1 MSKITAGNGDA
12 VTMKSIAEAAGV
24 SIGTVDRA
32 LNNRGRINDQTKE
45 KILQIAKEMN
55 YQRND
60 FARALRMRNGIRIL
74 AIYHT
79 NPEDYSIHFTK
90 GFDIAVSELTNYG
103 LQFDVVRTGTLDP
116 KDFLAVIDQIDI
128 EQYDGLLINASGP
141 EIDHFIA
148 QAMDKGIAVAT
159 FNSDSP
165 TSKRLFF
172 CGEDHYQAGRIC
184 GELTAKLLGG
194 KGTVSF
200 FSGLSTVYALRK
212 RTEGFLDLI
221 AEEYPGI
228 RIVNTFFHDDAPE
241 TKYLHAE
248 SLLHTSPLPDA
259 IFCNSATGAL
269 PICQILEQENFDKK
283 PIVIGYDEGEELE
296 AMLQKKICTALVF
309 QKPKLQAANA
319 LRFLFKYLYCNE
331 LPSKNDCKIIP
342 SIVFKENIE
351 IMKF

>member
-1 MSKITAGNGDA
+1 MSKTTAGKGEA
-12 VTMKSIAEAAGV
+12 VTIKRIAEVAGV

-32 LNNRGRINDQTKE
+32 LNDRGRISKKTKE
-45 KILQIAKEMN
+45 RILHVAKELN

-60 FARALRMRNGIRIL
+60 FARALRIRNEIRIL
-74 AIYHT
+74 AIYNT

-90 GFDIAVSELTNYG
+90 GFDTAVSELSNYG
-103 LQFDVVRTGTLDP
+103 LQFEVIRTDTLAP

-128 EQYDGLLINASGP
+128 EKYDGLLINAGGP
-141 EIDHFIA
+141 EINHFIA
-148 QAMDKGIAVAT
+148 QAMEKGIAVAT

-165 TSKRLFF
+165 ASKRLFF

-221 AEEYPGI
+221 AEEYPDI
-228 RIVNTFFHDDAPE
+228 RIVNTFFHDDALE
-241 TKYLHAE
+241 TRYQHAE
-248 SLLHTSPLPDA
+248 NLLRTSPLPDA

-269 PICQILEQENFDKK
+269 PICQVLETGSFEHK

-296 AMLQKKICTALVF
+296 EMLRKKICTALVF

-319 LRFLFKYLYCNE
+319 LRFLFKYLYHNE
-331 LPSKNDCKIIP
+331 LPTKKDCKIIP
-342 SIVFKENIE
+342 AIVFKENIE
-351 IMKF
+351 TMTF